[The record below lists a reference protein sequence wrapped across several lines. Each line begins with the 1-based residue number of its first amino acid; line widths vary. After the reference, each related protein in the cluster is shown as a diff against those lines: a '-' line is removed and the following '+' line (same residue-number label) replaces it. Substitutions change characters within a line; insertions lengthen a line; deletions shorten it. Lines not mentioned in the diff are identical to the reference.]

1 MAALI
6 EDHLI
11 FFLEDTSRNQVIKT
25 LVDHTAL
32 IKELPDPG
40 AFFKAVMDREQ
51 LVSTGIGMG
60 VAIPHAKMAD
70 FSGFFVALAILK
82 VPVEWNSIDHLPVK
96 LVFLIGGPD
105 NRQTEYLQI
114 LSKITLLIKQEEVRK
129 KLLTLNSKELI
140 VKLLN
145 STEPG

>member
-1 MAALI
+1 MPALF
-6 EDHLI
+6 EEKLI
-11 FFLEDTSRNQVIKT
+11 FFIDATSRNEVIKT
-25 LVDHTAL
+25 LVDQTAL

-40 AFFKAVMDREQ
+40 AFFRAVMSREQ

-70 FSGFFVALAILK
+70 FNKFFVALAILK
-82 VPVEWNSIDHLPVK
+82 TPVEWNSIDHSPVK

-105 NRQTEYLQI
+105 NKQKEYLQI
-114 LSKITLLIKQEEVRK
+114 LSKITLLIKQEETRK

-140 VKLLN
+140 VQLL
-145 STEPG
+145 GR